1 MLLRLHSSASTFK
14 IQVQFFI
21 RAKFQNFSRLTL
33 YHFHKVNVNNCYGKC
48 FSKYLLFFQAIFTIE
63 KIIIRSRNRFDLQN
77 NVEVTFSRTG
87 SPKNIFIFLYSSR
100 SHMFFKIGAHKIL
113 QYSQRKHL
121 RWRLFLIKLQAFR
134 PATLLKRGSYTDVFL

>member
-1 MLLRLHSSASTFK
+1 MTTMLLRLHSSTSTFK

-100 SHMFFKIGAHKIL
+100 SHMFFKIGAHKNFAIL
-113 QYSQRKHL
+113 TKKTPAL
-121 RWRLFLIKLQAFR
+121 ETLFNKTSGLQACNFIKKR
-134 PATLLKRGSYTDVFL
+134 LLY